1 MIYISISK
9 RALRVLSF
17 SLLLLLFKTSYSQ
30 DTPDKDYKLYLFL
43 LDNCKICESYTLKI
57 NEFYEEYHDMVEFI
71 GVFPNRTSTEDNI
84 EAYMIKYKF
93 KFPYLTD
100 YDKKLAKSLNATIT
114 PEVFLVDNNTDE
126 VLYSGRIDDEFFQ
139 IGKRRNVVKNHDLKD
154 ALQNLREGNTINVKN
169 AEAIGCFINFF
180 DNLE

>member
-1 MIYISISK
+1 MIFTNIFKSILKASTVFVFLLIFK
-9 RALRVLSF
+9 SGF
-17 SLLLLLFKTSYSQ
+17 SQEKN
-30 DTPDKDYKLYLFL
+30 YKLYLFL

-71 GVFPNRTSTEDNI
+71 GVFPNRTSTVDNI
-84 EAYMIKYKF
+84 EAYMVKYKYKF
-93 KFPYLTD
+93 PYITD
-100 YDKKLAKSLNATIT
+100 YDKELAKSLNATIT

-154 ALQNLREGNTINVKN
+154 ALQNLKAGNTINVKN
-169 AEAIGCFINFF
+169 TEAIGCFINFF
-180 DNLE
+180 DNFK